1 MSTFRWPTRAGA
13 TALAALAVLAAS
25 PAHAESVYVSN
36 QDAGVTILDLNTL
49 KPGASVDLGNSDPRG
64 LGVTPDGKWLLTAN
78 RETGDVAV
86 VDTKTLKVERRI
98 KIGKNPEFLR
108 ILPDGKQAF
117 VTFEP
122 SSTGKAPA
130 KGAEKGGHGKD
141 DDDDDDKIPAQVAVI
156 DLVKWKVVRNIVGAP
171 ETEGLEFLPD
181 RKHFVITNEGND
193 TITVHNIAS
202 GKQIKKVDLTP
213 HGHRPRGIKISPDG
227 KTYIVTMEN
236 SNSYLVLDSKFKV
249 LKSVPTAEGPYG
261 VAFDKAGKR
270 IVIAGSRGGKVQVF
284 DATTHKTVAEIPVGK
299 RCWHFTFTPD
309 ESKLLVACGRS
320 DDMEIIDT
328 TSYKVV
334 ANVKGFKMP
343 WGVVTYPKA
352 NGSLDA
358 P

>member
-1 MSTFRWPTRAGA
+1 MKTSRMPVVGA
-13 TALAALAVLAAS
+13 AMALLLGLAAGPSA
-25 PAHAESVYVSN
+25 AESVYVSN

-86 VDTKTLKVERRI
+86 VDTATLKVVRRI

-108 ILPDGKQAF
+108 IQPGGKLAF

-122 SSTGKAPA
+122 SSSGKPPA
-130 KGAEKGGHGKD
+130 KGGHGKD
-141 DDDDDDKIPAQVAVI
+141 DDDDDDDKLPAQVAVI
-156 DLVKWKVVRNIVGAP
+156 DLKQWKVLRNVVGAP
-171 ETEGLEFLPD
+171 ETEGLEFVPD
-181 RKHFVITNEGND
+181 GKHFVITNEGND

-202 GKQIKKVDLTP
+202 GKQVKKIDLKS
-213 HGHRPRGIKISPDG
+213 HGHRPRGIKVSPDG

-236 SNSYLVLDSKFKV
+236 SNNYLVLDSQFKV

-270 IVIAGSRGGKVQVF
+270 IVVVGSRGAKLQVF
-284 DATTHKTVAEIPVGK
+284 DAATHKTVAEVPVGK

-328 TSYKVV
+328 ASYKVT

-352 NGSLDA
+352 SGSLDA